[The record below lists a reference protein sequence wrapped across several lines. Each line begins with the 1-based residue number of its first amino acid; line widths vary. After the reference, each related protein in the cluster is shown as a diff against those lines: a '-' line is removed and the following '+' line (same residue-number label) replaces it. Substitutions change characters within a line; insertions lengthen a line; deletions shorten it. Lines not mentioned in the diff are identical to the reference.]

1 MFSRNSERAANDDR
15 RTTVTPS
22 GVRDVSSTTPV
33 APSTVPADL
42 TVVAR
47 ADRLEGT
54 LKIADTLRIFGTLEG
69 SVEATVVH
77 VEEGAT
83 VRADI
88 AADEVVIGGD
98 YSGNLLCRQR
108 LEIRASGRVSGHIET
123 FRLMLHEGASV
134 DGELRML
141 KQPGAP
147 GDVPRS
153 GATIRAGS
161 PEVGI
166 RSAAGPSPSRARRPV
181 PGAHR
186 RAPRRRRKAAA
197 GRRTHR
203 LRPAAQPR
211 PAR

>member
-33 APSTVPADL
+33 APSAIPPDL

-54 LKIADTLRIFGTLEG
+54 LKIADMLRVFGTLEG
-69 SVEATVVH
+69 SVEATVLH
-77 VEEGAT
+77 IEEGAT

-108 LEIRASGRVSGHIET
+108 LEVRASGRVSGHIET

-141 KQPGAP
+141 KQPGSA
-147 GDVPRS
+147 GDMPRS
-153 GATIRAGS
+153 TATIRAGS
-161 PEVGI
+161 PDVGI
-166 RSAAGPSPSRARRPV
+166 RSATGPSSSA
-181 PGAHR
+181 PGAPSP
-186 RAPRRRRKAAA
+186 APIAGLHVAAA
-197 GRRTHR
+197 KLPPGAE
-203 LRPAAQPR
+203 PIG
-211 PAR
+211 

>member
-1 MFSRNSERAANDDR
+1 MISRNSERAANDDR

-33 APSTVPADL
+33 APPAVPPDL

-54 LKIADTLRIFGTLEG
+54 LKITDMLRVFGTLEG
-69 SVEATVVH
+69 TVDATVVH
-77 VEEGAT
+77 IEEGAT

-108 LEIRASGRVSGHIET
+108 LEVRASGRVTGHIET

-147 GDVPRS
+147 GDVTRS
-153 GATIRAGS
+153 GATIRTGS
-161 PEVGI
+161 SDVGI
-166 RSAAGPSPSRARRPV
+166 RSAPV
-181 PGAHR
+181 PP
-186 RAPRRRRKAAA
+186 APGTTPAAPIQGHHVAAA
-197 GRRTHR
+197 KLPPGAE
-203 LRPAAQPR
+203 PIG
-211 PAR
+211 